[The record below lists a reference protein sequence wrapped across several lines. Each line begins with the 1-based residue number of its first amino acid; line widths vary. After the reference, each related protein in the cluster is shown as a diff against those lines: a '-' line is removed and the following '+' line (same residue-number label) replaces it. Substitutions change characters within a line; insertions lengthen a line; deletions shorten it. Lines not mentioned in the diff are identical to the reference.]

1 MAKIATT
8 MMNFAAGVNKGLRPI
23 AAKTSMEA
31 LDATS
36 KAAAKQVLEGN
47 VAKTGQRVAQKAL
60 KSNMTG
66 GIANTIHKMDGGAN
80 FKKALRSA
88 HMNTAGTGL
97 DYKKV
102 AGTAAT
108 VGIAGRVATGG
119 GLYRD
124 RYGNINVP
132 GLPFI

>member
-1 MAKIATT
+1 MARMATT
-8 MMNFAAGVNKGLRPI
+8 MLNFTAGLNKGLRPV
-23 AAKTSMEA
+23 ANKASMEA

-36 KAAAKQVLEGN
+36 KAAAQQILKTNAAQ
-47 VAKTGQRVAQKAL
+47 TGQKVAQKAL
-60 KSNMTG
+60 KNTMTS
-66 GIANTIHKMDGGAN
+66 GIANTIYKMDGGAN
-80 FKKALRSA
+80 FKQALKSA
-88 HMNTAGTGL
+88 HMNAAGTGL

-108 VGIAGRVATGG
+108 ISVAGRVASGG

-124 RYGNINVP
+124 RYGNVNVP

>member
-1 MAKIATT
+1 MANIATT
-8 MMNFAAGVNKGLRPI
+8 MMNFAAGLNKGLRPV
-23 AAKTSMEA
+23 ASKASFEA
-31 LDATS
+31 LDATG
-36 KAAAKQVLEGN
+36 KAAAKQVLNSSSAQMGKK
-47 VAKTGQRVAQKAL
+47 VAEKAL

-80 FKKALRSA
+80 FKKALKAS
-88 HMNTAGTGL
+88 HMTNGKM

-124 RYGNINVP
+124 RYGKVNIP